1 MLGVGA
7 AHDTA
12 VIYPRTVQDTFAPT
26 QPAYIYVLPRLAL
39 RAVANHQPAVARLQ
53 VIAYY
58 EYMHRVSDLPVAK
71 QRPEKEANTL
81 E

>member
-26 QPAYIYVLPRLAL
+26 QSDYIYLPPRHVL
-39 RAVANHQPAVARLQ
+39 RAVANHQPAVARLE
-53 VIAYY
+53 VIAHYGY
-58 EYMHRVSDLPVAK
+58 VHRVSDLPVAVQSLK
-71 QRPEKEANTL
+71 MG
-81 E
+81 